1 MCKEYPWAMSEVQ
14 AVAQV
19 GMPLHSPICIKLE
32 TLNPSSKASYKCHVL
47 VSMSISRRS
56 LIRITALTIFPFIE
70 SKCREFFV
78 EKSIDLSVMSFH
90 LNLRKLNNVSQHI
103 NLGKFAFSVSKH
115 INQKSTIVM

>member
-1 MCKEYPWAMSEVQ
+1 MSLRDRGK
-14 AVAQV
+14 V
-19 GMPLHSPICIKLE
+19 GSLGNIGTCIKLE